1 MLTRK
6 VLHSGKAFLLSALL
20 IFSIC
25 LTLTGCGSKADDS
38 SQSDDPN
45 AAKTVTLDDTTAAR
59 TDTHYALYHAN
70 KELKKLTYLDEGYAA
85 LNETYDKAARAW
97 YKGQYYMDLV
107 TCGEITEEAD
117 IQDYCARAVDYF
129 AQAKSGADEIFDT
142 LTK

>member
-6 VLHSGKAFLLSALL
+6 ILRGGKAFLLSALL
-20 IFSIC
+20 ILSVC
-25 LTLTGCGSKADDS
+25 LALTGCGNKTDDTA
-38 SQSDDPN
+38 QPEEPD
-45 AAKTVTLDDTTAAR
+45 ATETVTLDETTVAR

-107 TCGEITEEAD
+107 TCGEITEEAEV
-117 IQDYCARAVDYF
+117 QAYCAQAVDYF
-129 AQAKSGADEIFDT
+129 AQAKAGADEIFET